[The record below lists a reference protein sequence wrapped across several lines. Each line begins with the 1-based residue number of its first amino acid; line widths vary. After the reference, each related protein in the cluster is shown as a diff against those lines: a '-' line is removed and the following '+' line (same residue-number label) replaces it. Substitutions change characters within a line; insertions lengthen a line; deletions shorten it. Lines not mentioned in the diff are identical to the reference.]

1 MMFYNIYNKNIIY
14 IIMNYIKNFE
24 SMSNDDKKSTILI
37 SAFPGVGKSYL
48 FKNLKDYKIL
58 DSDSSTFD
66 KDLFPGN
73 YIDHIKQNIGVVD
86 IIMISTHDVVRKQLE
101 ENGLFFVLVYPDIS
115 LKDEYIGRYNERG
128 NDDNFIKILGEN
140 WDNWI
145 NDIEKQK
152 GCLKIKLQS
161 GEFLGDFIK

>member
-1 MMFYNIYNKNIIY
+1 
-14 IIMNYIKNFE
+14 MNYIKNFE

-86 IIMISTHDVVRKQLE
+86 IIMISTHDVVRQQLE

-161 GEFLGDFIK
+161 GEFLGDFRK

>member
-1 MMFYNIYNKNIIY
+1 
-14 IIMNYIKNFE
+14 MNYIKNFE

-86 IIMISTHDVVRKQLE
+86 IIMISTHDVVRQQLE

-140 WDNWI
+140 WENWI
-145 NDIEKQK
+145 TDIEKQK

>member
-1 MMFYNIYNKNIIY
+1 
-14 IIMNYIKNFE
+14 MNYIKKFE
-24 SMSNDDKKSTILI
+24 SMSIDDKKSTILI

-86 IIMISTHDVVRKQLE
+86 IIMISTHDVVRQQLE

>member
-1 MMFYNIYNKNIIY
+1 
-14 IIMNYIKNFE
+14 MNYIKNFE
-24 SMSNDDKKSTILI
+24 SMSTSEKKSTILI

-86 IIMISTHDVVRKQLE
+86 IIMISTHDVVRQQLE

>member
-1 MMFYNIYNKNIIY
+1 
-14 IIMNYIKNFE
+14 MNYIKNFE

-86 IIMISTHDVVRKQLE
+86 IIMISTHDVVRQQLE

-145 NDIEKQK
+145 KDIEKHK
-152 GCLKIKLQS
+152 GCLNIKLQS
-161 GEFLGDFIK
+161 GEFLGDFRK

>member
-1 MMFYNIYNKNIIY
+1 
-14 IIMNYIKNFE
+14 MNYIKNFE

>member
-1 MMFYNIYNKNIIY
+1 MSRLICSFHENIYY
-14 IIMNYIKNFE
+14 
-24 SMSNDDKKSTILI
+24 
-37 SAFPGVGKSYL
+37 
-48 FKNLKDYKIL
+48 FKGLYFKVKRKYKRR
-58 DSDSSTFD
+58 TRYFD
-66 KDLFPGN
+66 IF
-73 YIDHIKQNIGVVD
+73 
-86 IIMISTHDVVRKQLE
+86 
-101 ENGLFFVLVYPDIS
+101 

>member
-1 MMFYNIYNKNIIY
+1 
-14 IIMNYIKNFE
+14 MNYIKNFE
-24 SMSNDDKKSTILI
+24 SMSNEDKKSTILI

-73 YIDHIKQNIGVVD
+73 YIDHVKQNIGVVD
-86 IIMISTHDVVRKQLE
+86 IIMISTHDVVRQQLE

-140 WDNWI
+140 WENWI
-145 NDIEKQK
+145 TDIEKQK

>member
-1 MMFYNIYNKNIIY
+1 
-14 IIMNYIKNFE
+14 MNYIKNFE

-101 ENGLFFVLVYPDIS
+101 ENGLFFLLVYPDIS

-140 WDNWI
+140 WENWI
-145 NDIEKQK
+145 TDIEKQK
-152 GCLKIKLQS
+152 DCFKVKLQS
-161 GEFLGDFIK
+161 GQFLGDFIK

>member
-1 MMFYNIYNKNIIY
+1 
-14 IIMNYIKNFE
+14 MNYIKNFE

-86 IIMISTHDVVRKQLE
+86 IIMISTHDVVRQQLE

-161 GEFLGDFIK
+161 GEFLGDFKK

>member
-1 MMFYNIYNKNIIY
+1 
-14 IIMNYIKNFE
+14 
-24 SMSNDDKKSTILI
+24 MSIDDKKSTILI

-58 DSDSSTFD
+58 DSDSSKFD
-66 KDLFPGN
+66 KDLFPVN

-86 IIMISTHDVVRKQLE
+86 IIMISTHDVVRQQLE

>member
-1 MMFYNIYNKNIIY
+1 
-14 IIMNYIKNFE
+14 MNYIKNFE
-24 SMSNDDKKSTILI
+24 SMSNEDKKSTILI

-86 IIMISTHDVVRKQLE
+86 IIMISTHDVVRQQLE

-140 WDNWI
+140 WENWI
-145 NDIEKQK
+145 TDIEKQK